1 MDIEYKGG
9 NCVVLT
15 NKKTTIVVDPKVSS
29 LGLKDQGEKATVE
42 LLTQPQFAA
51 PHGEETVVIDGPGEY
66 EVDNV
71 SIRGV
76 SALAHLDPKGSPL
89 KATMYRVETSE
100 FSIVVAGHIHPELTE
115 EQLEALGVADILIVP
130 VGGNGYTLDA
140 TGAVQLVRA
149 VDPKLVIPTH
159 YAEQGI
165 NYEVPQAELADFL
178 KELGAT
184 PQEET
189 AKLKLKLGVLN
200 EALAVQPLKRT
211 A

>member
-15 NKKTTIVVDPKVSS
+15 TKKTTIAVDPKLAG
-29 LGLKDQGEKATVE
+29 LGLKDQGEKADVE

-51 PHGEETVVIDGPGEY
+51 PHGEEAVIIDGPGEY
-66 EVDNV
+66 EVENV
-71 SIRGV
+71 SIKGV
-76 SALAHLDPKGSPL
+76 SALAHLDPKGAPL

-100 FSIVVAGHIHPELTE
+100 FSIVIVGHIHPELTE
-115 EQLEALGVADILIVP
+115 EQLESLGVADILIVP

-159 YAEQGI
+159 YADSAVKF
-165 NYEVPQAELADFL
+165 EVPQAELGDFL

-184 PQEET
+184 PQEEV
-189 AKLKLKLGVLN
+189 AKLKLKPGVLG

-211 A
+211 S

>member
-15 NKKTTIVVDPKVSS
+15 TKKTTIAVDPKLAG
-29 LGLKDQGEKATVE
+29 LGLRDQGEKADVE

-51 PHGEETVVIDGPGEY
+51 PHGEEAVIIDGPGEY
-66 EVDNV
+66 EVENV
-71 SIRGV
+71 SIKGV
-76 SALAHLDPKGSPL
+76 SALAHLDPKGAPL

-100 FSIVVAGHIHPELTE
+100 FSIVIVGHIHPELTE
-115 EQLEALGVADILIVP
+115 EQLESLGVADILIVP

-159 YAEQGI
+159 YADSAVKF
-165 NYEVPQAELADFL
+165 EVPQAELGDFL

-184 PQEET
+184 PQEEV
-189 AKLKLKLGVLN
+189 AKLKLKPGVLG
-200 EALAVQPLKRT
+200 ETLAVQPLKST
-211 A
+211 S

>member
-15 NKKTTIVVDPKVSS
+15 TKKTTIAVDPKLAG
-29 LGLKDQGEKATVE
+29 LGLRDQGEKADVE

-51 PHGEETVVIDGPGEY
+51 PHGEEAVIIDGPGEY
-66 EVDNV
+66 EVENV
-71 SIRGV
+71 SIKGV
-76 SALAHLDPKGSPL
+76 SALAHLDPKGAPL

-100 FSIVVAGHIHPELTE
+100 FSIVIVGHIHPELTE
-115 EQLEALGVADILIVP
+115 EQLESLGVADILIVP

-159 YAEQGI
+159 YADSAVKF
-165 NYEVPQAELADFL
+165 EVPQAELGDFL

-184 PQEET
+184 PQEEV
-189 AKLKLKLGVLN
+189 AKLKLKPGVLG
-200 EALAVQPLKRT
+200 ETLAVQPLKRT
-211 A
+211 S